1 MHISCAHCG
10 LQRICFPK
18 SLSSTEIA
26 QLDQIVSSHPAVP
39 RSSQLFNAGDAADF
53 LYALKSGVVKLSRF
67 DQAGNE
73 IIHAFYL
80 PGDVLGMEALESPVY
95 PFDAI
100 ALDNCTFCRIHRDD
114 LESLA
119 QKIPTLNR
127 QILSMMAQELRLERE
142 HFDQLLNKTA
152 EERVAAFVL
161 SISNRF
167 HTRGLDSTSFRLPIL
182 HREVATYLGLTPE
195 TFSRVLNRFQTHGWL
210 SWRRKQVDIL
220 DAEALQALAEGC
232 AQPECHYRAR
242 KRG

>member
-18 SLSSTEIA
+18 GLSSTEIV
-26 QLDQIVSSHPAVP
+26 QLDQIVASHPTVP
-39 RSSQLFNAGDAADF
+39 RGSRLFSAGDPAEF

-67 DQAGNE
+67 DQVGSE
-73 IIHAFYL
+73 VIHAFYL
-80 PGDVLGMEALESPVY
+80 PGDVLGMEALDSPVY

-100 ALDNCTFCRIHRDD
+100 TLDNCTFCRIHRND
-114 LESLA
+114 LEDLA
-119 QKIPTLNR
+119 QKIPSLNR

-167 HTRGLDSTSFRLPIL
+167 HARALDAHTFRLPIL
-182 HREVATYLGLTPE
+182 HRDVAAYLGLTPE
-195 TFSRVLNRFQTHGWL
+195 TFSRVLNRFQTKGWL
-210 SWRRKQVDIL
+210 SWRRKQVEIL
-220 DAEALQALAEGC
+220 DGAALQALAGGC
-232 AQPECHYRAR
+232 TQPECHYRAR

>member
-18 SLSSTEIA
+18 GLSSSEIV
-26 QLDQIVSSHPAVP
+26 QLDQIVSSHPAIP
-39 RSSQLFNAGDAADF
+39 RGSHLFAAGDAADF

-67 DQAGNE
+67 DTTGNE
-73 IIHAFYL
+73 VIHAFYL

-100 ALDNCTFCRIHRDD
+100 ALDNCTFCRIQRDD
-114 LESLA
+114 FEILA
-119 QKIPTLNR
+119 QKIPSLNR

-152 EERVAAFVL
+152 EERIAAFVL

-167 HTRGLDSTSFRLPIL
+167 HARGLDATSFRLPIL

-195 TFSRVLNRFQTHGWL
+195 TFSRVLKRFQDQGML
-210 SWRRKQVDIL
+210 SWRRKQIDIL
-220 DAEALQALAEGC
+220 DGAALQVLADGC

>member
-18 SLSSTEIA
+18 TLSSNEIA
-26 QLDQIVSSHPAVP
+26 QLDKIVSAHPAIP
-39 RSSQLFNAGDAADF
+39 RGSRLFSAGDTADY
-53 LYALKSGVVKLSRF
+53 LYALKSGVVKLCRF
-67 DQAGNE
+67 DQSGSE
-73 IIHAFYL
+73 VIHAFYL
-80 PGDVLGMEALESPVY
+80 PGDVLGMESLESPIY

-100 ALDNCTFCRIHRDD
+100 ALDACTFCRIHRDD
-114 LESLA
+114 LEVLSL
-119 QKIPTLNR
+119 KIPSLNR
-127 QILSMMAQELRLERE
+127 QILSMMAHELRLERE

-167 HTRGLDSTSFRLPIL
+167 HARGLDAYTFRLPIL
-182 HREVATYLGLTPE
+182 HRDVATYLGLTPE
-195 TFSRVLNRFQTHGWL
+195 TFSRVLNRFQTQGWL
-210 SWRRKQVDIL
+210 TWRRKQIEIMDV
-220 DAEALQALAEGC
+220 EVLQCLAEGC